1 MKRLLLRIE
10 YKRGR
15 SVQTRTLALPSIWTI
30 RDLHES
36 ILLCFP
42 AWETDHAFRFRAPD
56 GSKFVSGTP
65 LDDEGDGMRASDRL
79 WRHFSKGG
87 DVLEYIYGDFA
98 EMRDATVSFAGTDEG
113 DGPACLQAEGPKS
126 GPNKPDIDEIT
137 EMLRDEDDE
146 EADGENGGILFSG
159 NIDDIERLPPAKRK
173 AIKEILLRSSAARL
187 AGEIRPELEWI
198 APNAS
203 PCQENSPEIIALD
216 DTPVD
221 PSLRKTAYA
230 LARRIWDLAPW
241 NSLQERDAIAI
252 RLADGRERILSVLG
266 ARGEYFA
273 LSFYPDFATFN
284 AFQQI
289 ASEHMPFG
297 AEHFY
302 AFWQWQLAFLK
313 TSELLPVEAAAVKES
328 GIAFARGRLPSFES
342 FAPGFVAHPAGGREL
357 ADLVELLTAAA
368 ILFSD
373 SAAMGR
379 IRTLDSGLDP
389 VNVWSR
395 NDQGAW
401 KLSSAPRDSA
411 LRFPFDLPAPLLA
424 ELRALPVRD
433 CVISFGE
440 ILTPIGR
447 LGERRRIA
455 RCILAV
461 EERTHFTL
469 PPQFD
474 HSDEKKPRLF
484 QPADFLAALAKSVIR
499 SHLGFFP
506 KRLASPSVFLEF
518 FLRRLAELRGGGAR
532 FDPAEPCYALLD
544 VHRFMSDTL
553 HR

>member
-65 LDDEGDGMRASDRL
+65 LDDEGDGMRTADRL
-79 WRHFSKGG
+79 WKHFAKTG
-87 DVLEYIYGDFA
+87 DVLEYVYGDFA
-98 EMRDATVSFAGTDEG
+98 EMRDATVSFVGTDEG

-159 NIDDIERLPPAKRK
+159 NIDDIESLPPDKRK
-173 AIKEILLRSSAARL
+173 AIKEILLRSPMARL
-187 AGEIRPELEWI
+187 GGEIRPELEWV
-198 APNAS
+198 APDAA
-203 PCQENSPEIIALD
+203 PRPEKAPEDIALD

-221 PSLRKTAYA
+221 PDLRKTAYA

-241 NSLQERDAIAI
+241 DSLQERDAIAI

-266 ARGEYFA
+266 ACGEYFA

-284 AFQQI
+284 VFQQI
-289 ASEHMPFG
+289 APENMPFG
-297 AEHFY
+297 VEHFF

-313 TSELLPVEAAAVKES
+313 TSELLPGEAAAVKES
-328 GIAFARGRLPSFES
+328 GIAFARGHLPSFES
-342 FAPGFVAHPAGGREL
+342 FTPGFVPHTAGGREL

-368 ILFSD
+368 TLFSD
-373 SAAMGR
+373 RAAMGR
-379 IRTLDSGLDP
+379 IRTLDSSYDP

-395 NDQGAW
+395 NDRGAW
-401 KLSSAPRDSA
+401 KLSSEPRDST
-411 LRFPFDLPAPLLA
+411 LRFPLDLPAPLLA

-433 CVISFGE
+433 SVISFGE
-440 ILTPIGR
+440 ILMPVGR
-447 LGERRRIA
+447 LGERRRMA

-461 EERTHFTL
+461 EERTEFAL
-469 PPQFD
+469 PPQYD
-474 HSDEKKPRLF
+474 HPDEEAPRPA
-484 QPADFLAALAKSVIR
+484 QPADLLVALAKSVVH

-506 KRLASPSVFLEF
+506 KRLASPSAFLEF
-518 FLRRLAELRGGGAR
+518 FLRRLADLRGGGVR
-532 FDPAEPCYALLD
+532 FDPAEPCHALLE
-544 VHRFMSDTL
+544 VHRFMSDSL